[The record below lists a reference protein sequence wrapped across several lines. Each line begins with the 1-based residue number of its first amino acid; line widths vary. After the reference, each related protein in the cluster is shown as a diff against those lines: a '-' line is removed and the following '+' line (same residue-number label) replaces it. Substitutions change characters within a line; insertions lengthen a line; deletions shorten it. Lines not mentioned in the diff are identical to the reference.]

1 MKKKHLFLFLLIAFI
16 LLIYY
21 VAVLSR
27 NPNHFSPKLDLF
39 WSYRNINSLSFRGS
53 CLNILCFV
61 PLGLMV
67 GLISDKHK
75 ILIAL
80 IVGLLVSLTIEL
92 SQLIC
97 ARGVFDVDDL
107 FNNSLGA
114 VVGGGTIVLLLK
126 LMNKQ

>member
-1 MKKKHLFLFLLIAFI
+1 MKKKYLFLFILIAFI
-16 LLIYY
+16 LLIFYD
-21 VAVLSR
+21 AVLSR

-39 WSYRNINSLSFRGS
+39 WSYRNINSLSFRSS

-61 PLGLMV
+61 PLGILV

-75 ILIAL
+75 ILLAL

-114 VVGGGTIVLLLK
+114 VVGGVTIVLLLK
-126 LMNKQ
+126 LMNRQ